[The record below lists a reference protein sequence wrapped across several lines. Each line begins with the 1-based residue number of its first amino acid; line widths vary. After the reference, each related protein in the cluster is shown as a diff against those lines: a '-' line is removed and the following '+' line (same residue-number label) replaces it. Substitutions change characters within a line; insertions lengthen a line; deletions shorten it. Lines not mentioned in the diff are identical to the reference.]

1 MGLSLQNL
9 RDRLRKATGT
19 DTDDLT
25 DADADLYL
33 NMSWW
38 ELQDK
43 VNFREREFIS
53 EFTISEGDR
62 SITLSDEITSLNH
75 VISGSI
81 RAADEESYS
90 PLVKKEYEDLQIR
103 QSNAT
108 EEYDTPQAYARFNSD
123 IYFWPVPDQDY
134 VVQLQ
139 IRKTLDDLS
148 TSGAPVPQVWHEFI
162 LYGAVYRFFM
172 DLGEHRRA
180 AAFRNQQE
188 SLAVTTQDDPTKE
201 RLGNAYSGVTI
212 LKRRY
217 P

>member
-25 DADADLYL
+25 NADADLYL

-90 PLVKKEYEDLQIR
+90 PLDLRVRANLKGWLSRVDRVEKKALLLLK
-103 QSNAT
+103 NNG
-108 EEYDTPQAYARFNSD
+108 P
-123 IYFWPVPDQDY
+123 
-134 VVQLQ
+134 L
-139 IRKTLDDLS
+139 
-148 TSGAPVPQVWHEFI
+148 
-162 LYGAVYRFFM
+162 
-172 DLGEHRRA
+172 
-180 AAFRNQQE
+180 
-188 SLAVTTQDDPTKE
+188 PTKS
-201 RLGNAYSGVTI
+201 A
-212 LKRRY
+212 
-217 P
+217 